1 MQLTGLHKFIFLFWR
16 RPRIPHNTG
25 IALIRL
31 SSWLSDPECC
41 FEWPCLMFLDSLPVH
56 LPDVTTVSQS
66 LWLVCMKSLIK
77 IIEFVIKACLCLFW
91 SGTANFQ
98 FKYRNLLKWLC
109 NCELHA
115 LVCVNVIY
123 SMYVTTPNVHISV
136 GKETKSKF
144 TTSGAKNS
152 GVPNETLSFSRGLYL
167 KRDEEKKSLE
177 P

>member
-1 MQLTGLHKFIFLFWR
+1 MKLTGLHKFLFLFWR
-16 RPRIPHNTG
+16 RPKLLHNTG

-31 SSWLSDPECC
+31 SSWL
-41 FEWPCLMFLDSLPVH
+41 
-56 LPDVTTVSQS
+56 
-66 LWLVCMKSLIK
+66 
-77 IIEFVIKACLCLFW
+77 
-91 SGTANFQ
+91 FQ
-98 FKYRNLLKWLC
+98 YRNLLNWLC

-123 SMYVTTPNVHISV
+123 SMYVTTPKVHISV

-167 KRDEEKKSLE
+167 KRDKEKSHLNHKNKPWLYYLNSQRINTFRNTQWSLE
-177 P
+177 RYVRQMSCQQKWLMTTLIFIWTHKHASTSTIQ